1 MWLAVTI
8 KYDRTTNSLTLAEPI
23 QDETFKFTDIFNIN
37 STSIQSR
44 LNLENTNEPRVVAQS
59 Q

>member
-37 STSIQSR
+37 STSIKSR